1 MELLIRGGTLA
12 DPTQGLHGRYDLLLC
27 DGVVV
32 KVAERI
38 PPAGAEVLEAAGKTI
53 LPGLVDLHTHLREP
67 GFEEKETVASACR
80 AAAAGGFTSITAMPN
95 TNPVMDDGRTVEYVR
110 LQSSRAG
117 GVRVWPAGAV
127 SKDLAGL
134 ELAEIGLMHR
144 SGIRAVTDDGRGVS
158 CARLLKNA
166 LLYCRQFDLPLFE
179 HCEDEAL
186 AAGGQVHD
194 GVAALR
200 LGLPG
205 LPASAETVMLARDLL
220 LAAETGGRLHIM
232 HVSTARAVEMIR
244 QAKAEGVR
252 VTAEVTPH
260 HLLLTEDAVLGFN
273 TYAKVKPPL
282 RTDADLQALRE
293 GLLDG
298 AIDAIATDHAPHTEA
313 EKGGDFLSAPF
324 GIAGLET
331 AFPLL
336 YTHLVQT
343 GEITLDLLVQK
354 MSQNPAAILGIPHG
368 SLAPG
373 FAADLVL
380 IDTEREWTIDCRHF
394 HSKGKNTP
402 FHGWQVTALPVL
414 TMVAGKVVWKA
425 GCQMSEVSVPEN

>member
-1 MELLIRGGTLA
+1 MELLIRGGTLV
-12 DPTQGLHGRYDLLLC
+12 DPSQGLHGQYDLLVR

-32 KVAERI
+32 KVAESLA
-38 PPAGAEVLEAAGKTI
+38 PSGEKVLEAAGKTI

-67 GFEEKETVASACR
+67 GFEEKETVESACR
-80 AAAAGGFTSITAMPN
+80 AAATGGFTSITAMPN
-95 TNPVMDDGRTVEYVR
+95 TDPVMDDGRTVEYVR
-110 LQSSRAG
+110 LLSCRAG
-117 GVRVWPAGAV
+117 GVRVWPVGAV
-127 SKDLAGL
+127 SKDLAGR
-134 ELAEIGLMHR
+134 ELAEIGLMYR

-166 LLYCRQFDLPLFE
+166 LLYCQQFELPLFE
-179 HCEDEAL
+179 HCEEEAL

-220 LAAETGGRLHIM
+220 LAAETGGRVHIM
-232 HVSTARAVEMIR
+232 HLSTARAVEMIR

-282 RTDADLQALRE
+282 RTAADMQALRQ

-298 AIDAIATDHAPHTEA
+298 TIDAIATDHAPHTEA
-313 EKGGDFLSAPF
+313 EKAGDFLSSPF

-336 YTHLVQT
+336 YTYLVRT
-343 GEITLDLLVQK
+343 GVIPLELLVRK
-354 MSQNPAAILGIPHG
+354 MSHTPAAILGIPHG

-380 IDTEREWTIDCRHF
+380 VDTEQELTIDRRRF
-394 HSKGKNTP
+394 LSRGKNSP
-402 FHGWQVTALPVL
+402 FHGWQVTGLPVL
-414 TMVAGKVVWKA
+414 TMVSGKVVWT
-425 GCQMSEVSVPEN
+425 S

>member
-1 MELLIRGGTLA
+1 MELLIRGGTLV
-12 DPTQGLHGRYDLLLC
+12 DPSQGLHGQYDLLIR

-32 KVAERI
+32 KVAESLA
-38 PPAGAEVLEAAGKTI
+38 PSGEKVLEAAGKTI

-67 GFEEKETVASACR
+67 GFEEKETVESACR
-80 AAAAGGFTSITAMPN
+80 AAATGGFTSITAMPN
-95 TNPVMDDGRTVEYVR
+95 TDPVMDDGRTVEYVR
-110 LQSSRAG
+110 LLSCRAG
-117 GVRVWPAGAV
+117 GVRVWPVGAV
-127 SKDLAGL
+127 SKGLAGR
-134 ELAEIGLMHR
+134 ELAEIGLMYR

-166 LLYCRQFDLPLFE
+166 LLYCRQFELPLFE
-179 HCEDEAL
+179 HCEEEAL

-220 LAAETGGRLHIM
+220 LAAETGGRVHIM
-232 HVSTARAVEMIR
+232 HLSTARAVEMIR

-282 RTDADLQALRE
+282 RTAADMQALRQ

-313 EKGGDFLSAPF
+313 EKAGDFLSSPF

-336 YTHLVQT
+336 YTYLVRT
-343 GEITLDLLVQK
+343 GVIPLDLLVGK
-354 MSQNPAAILGIPHG
+354 MSRTPAAILGIPHG

-380 IDTEREWTIDCRHF
+380 IDTEQELTIDRRRF
-394 HSKGKNTP
+394 LSRGKNSP
-402 FHGWQVTALPVL
+402 FHGWQVTGLPVL
-414 TMVAGKVVWKA
+414 TMVSGKVVW
-425 GCQMSEVSVPEN
+425 MS

>member
-1 MELLIRGGTLA
+1 MELLIRGGTLV
-12 DPTQGLHGRYDLLLC
+12 DPAQGLHGRFDLLVR
-27 DGVVV
+27 DGVVA
-32 KVAERI
+32 KVAETI
-38 PPAGAEVLEAAGKTI
+38 TPAGEKVLEAAGKTI

-67 GFEEKETVASACR
+67 GFEEKETVESACR
-80 AAAAGGFTSITAMPN
+80 AAAVGGFTGITAMPN

-110 LQSSRAG
+110 LQSGRAG
-117 GVRVWPAGAV
+117 LVRVWPVGAV
-127 SKDLAGL
+127 SKELTGR

-244 QAKAEGVR
+244 QAKDDGVR

-273 TYAKVKPPL
+273 TFAKVKPPL
-282 RTDADLQALRE
+282 RAAADVQALRR

-298 AIDAIATDHAPHTEA
+298 TIDAIATDHAPHTEA
-313 EKGGDFLSAPF
+313 EKAGDFLSAPF

-336 YTHLVQT
+336 YTHLVRT
-343 GEITLDLLVQK
+343 GIMSLGLLVEK
-354 MSQNPAAILGIPHG
+354 MARSPAAILGIPHG
-368 SLAPG
+368 SLEPG

-380 IDTEREWTIDCRHF
+380 VDTEREWTIDRRRF
-394 HSKGKNTP
+394 LSKGKNTP
-402 FHGWQVTALPVL
+402 FHGWQVTGLPVL

-425 GCQMSEVSVPEN
+425 GSEK

>member
-1 MELLIRGGTLA
+1 MALLIRGGTLV
-12 DPTQGLHGRYDLLLC
+12 DPGQGLHGCYDLLVR
-27 DGVVV
+27 DGVVA
-32 KVAERI
+32 KVAESI
-38 PPAGAEVLEAAGKTI
+38 TPSGEKLLDATGKTI
-53 LPGLVDLHTHLREP
+53 LPGLIDLHAHLREP

-80 AAAAGGFTSITAMPN
+80 AAAAGGFTGITALPN
-95 TNPVMDDGRTVEYVR
+95 TDPVMDDGRTVEYVR
-110 LQSSRAG
+110 LLGFRAG
-117 GVRVWPAGAV
+117 GVRVWPVGAV
-127 SKDLAGL
+127 SKGQAGR

-220 LAAETGGRLHIM
+220 LAEETGGRLHIM

-244 QAKAEGVR
+244 QAKAGGVK

-260 HLLLTEDAVLGFN
+260 HLLLTEEAVLGFN

-282 RTDADLQALRE
+282 RTAADVEALRQ
-293 GLLDG
+293 GVLDG
-298 AIDAIATDHAPHTEA
+298 TIDAIATDHAPHTEA
-313 EKGGDFLSAPF
+313 EKAGDFLSAPF

-336 YTHLVQT
+336 YTYLVRS
-343 GEITLDLLVQK
+343 GVMTLDLLVEK
-354 MSQNPAAILGIPHG
+354 MSLAPASILGIPHG

-380 IDTEREWTIDCRHF
+380 VDTEQEWTIDRRQF
-394 HSKGKNTP
+394 QSLGKNTP
-402 FHGWQVTALPVL
+402 FHSWQVFGRPVL
-414 TMVAGKVVWKA
+414 TMVSGRDVGEK
-425 GCQMSEVSVPEN
+425 